1 MYHEC
6 IVHPDATGDSF
17 YSIAA
22 LLLLKYPAR
31 VLGGHFIYLFFGL
44 IVFLRTVMSTPFRVF
59 YHHILS
65 F

>member
-1 MYHEC
+1 MLQ
-6 IVHPDATGDSF
+6 VTF

-22 LLLLKYPAR
+22 LLLLNYPAR